1 MTVRAHKPEFNFREK
16 LKELDGKLNKVDFPL
31 TPSFRADLSSNQ
43 AIAHNTATK
52 YAASTVH
59 WDNFNGYNTTDYS
72 YTIPIGGIYLITFMN
87 WWAAGGGDRDIVF
100 LDINGTNVARDYS
113 YSPAG
118 GTLSAEFVWN
128 FRSGDVVTIRIQQS
142 SGGSLTL
149 DANNLNN
156 GWTGTKIA

>member
-1 MTVRAHKPEFNFREK
+1 MTVRIQKPAVNIREK
-16 LKELDGKLNKVDFPL
+16 LAELDGKLNKVDFPL
-31 TPSFRADLSSNQ
+31 TPSFRADLSNNQ
-43 AIAHNTATK
+43 TIGNNVATK

-87 WWAAGGGDRDIVF
+87 WWGSSSGGRDIVM
-100 LDINGTNVARDYS
+100 LYINDTNVVRDYA

-128 FRSGDVVTIRIQQS
+128 FSAGDVVTIYIQQS

-149 DANNLNN
+149 DGSNLNN